1 MKVHVG
7 SISLRKPWAISLTQG
22 ADAGFPA
29 LVTNFTAL
37 ITATV
42 IKTHPG
48 TSFSHWFAPLLSKLE
63 QMNAAPGHKVDRAVV
78 ALAHGVF
85 EASLWL
91 DGRSVYQTPMSA
103 WIKSGYFPRQLRCPL
118 SPQKRTFVSAKRMSA
133 MGQ

>member
-63 QMNAAPGHKVDRAVV
+63 QMNAAPGHKVDRAEV
-78 ALAHGVF
+78 ALTHGVF

-91 DGRSVYQTPMSA
+91 DGRGACQPPMAA
-103 WIKSGYFPRQLRCPL
+103 WIVRRYFPRPVRCRGTPTCGPTDVL
-118 SPQKRTFVSAKRMSA
+118 HP
-133 MGQ
+133 G